1 MTFEEAYTKLSEI
14 AISLQNADIGLDDT
28 VKLLEQA
35 VELKKICEEK
45 LKQTEGKILVFKQ
58 EIGEL
63 KPLDGEDKDAK

>member
-1 MTFEEAYTKLSEI
+1 MTFEEAYSKLNQI
-14 AISLQNADIGLDDT
+14 AISLQSADIGLDET

-45 LKQTEGKILVFKQ
+45 LKQTEAKILVFKQ
-58 EIGEL
+58 EIGDL